1 MSEKQNYDKILLASG
16 IVLGL
21 GVAACGTLTF
31 LGLNDKYSFTTQV
44 SEKTIE
50 PPAGITKAAAV
61 NQELSA
67 SHELKPI
74 AQETQQ
80 YVGFVAP
87 NLWIKAGGTDPF
99 DVVAG
104 SPIHGNIPNKW
115 FLDNGLENDFV
126 YSDVL
131 TRDPDNDGFTVQEE
145 YDARTLPNDPAS
157 HPSLVNKLFVN
168 EIKQF
173 GFYLSFTQ
181 ADGNDFTFKGL
192 NRARQELWRNIVQP
206 NGRFGVRKN
215 SKDKPRFEL
224 VSVTN
229 KEFKNPNLD
238 MVETDAEA
246 VVKDLTPT
254 KNGQTYTVRRG
265 TKYVIPIIDKKVN
278 LTIAAG
284 PERDTDFEVEEGAE
298 FQIPGDAKH
307 TYTLKTVDNATQTVT
322 IANKTT
328 GEQTTLSKKK

>member
-1 MSEKQNYDKILLASG
+1 MSEKQNYDKILLTSG

-21 GVAACGTLTF
+21 GVAVYGTLTF
-31 LGLNDKYSFTTQV
+31 LGLDQQYRFTTQV
-44 SEKTIE
+44 SEKTVE
-50 PPAGITKAAAV
+50 PPAGISKAKEV

-74 AQETQQ
+74 ALDTQQ

-87 NLWIKAGGTDPF
+87 HLWIKTGAADPF
-99 DVVAG
+99 DIVSG
-104 SPIHGNIPNKW
+104 PPIHGNIPNKW
-115 FLDNGLENDFV
+115 FLDNGLENEFV

-145 YDARTLPNDPAS
+145 YEAKTHPNDPNS
-157 HPSLVNKLFVN
+157 HPSLVNKLYVD

-173 GFYLSFTQ
+173 GFYLVFTQ
-181 ADGNDFTFKGL
+181 ADGSDFTFKGM
-192 NRARQELWRNIVQP
+192 NRSRQDLWKNTVQV
-206 NGRFGVRKN
+206 NGQFGIRKN
-215 SKDKPRFEL
+215 TNDKPRFEL
-224 VSVTN
+224 VSVTS

-238 MVETDAEA
+238 MVETDSEA
-246 VVKDLTPT
+246 VVKDLKPT

-265 TKYVIPIIDKKVN
+265 TKYFIPIIDKKAN

-284 PERDTDFEVEEGAE
+284 PERDASFEVEEGAD
-298 FQIPGDAKH
+298 FQIPGDPKQ

-328 GEQTTLSKKK
+328 GEQKTLSKKK

>member
-21 GVAACGTLTF
+21 GVAVYGTVTL
-31 LGLNDKYSFTTQV
+31 LGLNDKYKFTTQV
-44 SEKTIE
+44 SEKAIE
-50 PPAGITKAAAV
+50 PPPGIKKAAEV

-87 NLWIKAGGTDPF
+87 NLWIKEGGMEPF
-99 DVVAG
+99 DIISG
-104 SPIHGNIPNKW
+104 PPIHGNIPNKW
-115 FLDNGLENDFV
+115 FLDNGLENEFV

-145 YDARTLPNDPAS
+145 YEAKTHPNDPNS
-157 HPSLVNKLFVN
+157 HPPLVNKLFVD

-173 GFYLSFTQ
+173 GFYLAFTQ
-181 ADGNDFTFKGL
+181 SDGNDFTFKGM

-206 NGRFGVRKN
+206 NG
-215 SKDKPRFEL
+215 S
-224 VSVTN
+224 
-229 KEFKNPNLD
+229 LD
-238 MVETDAEA
+238 MVETDEEA
-246 VVKDLTPT
+246 VVKDLKPT
-254 KNGQTYTVRRG
+254 KNGQTYTIRRG

-284 PERDTDFEVEEGAE
+284 PERDTSFEVEEGAD
-298 FQIPGDAKH
+298 FQIPGDTKQ